1 VRCPECEEF
10 DQLLFADNDLYFSFP
25 LKHTQEK
32 FSGYCARIKVA
43 ENMMGKSTSIV
54 RVSDPTLGRFFTG
67 LGGLLTEEEIAA
79 TKVLSCPA
87 NTVPGIEDFG
97 RVVPL
102 DRMIAAQQGAWI
114 ESIITKNS
122 YKSLFQPMFG
132 TDGQLLAVEALFR
145 GIDDKGELIAP
156 GYLFELAQRA
166 RMTFQADLAA
176 RRSAVT
182 MAAAG
187 HLQDLLLFIN
197 FNPTSI
203 YDPAYCLRST
213 VSTITELGFTPS
225 NIVFE
230 VTETDRVT
238 NLDHLR
244 GILAF
249 YRRSGFKIA
258 LDDVGAGYS
267 GLNLLKDLQPDYM
280 KIDMHLVRDID
291 IDPFRQSIVTH
302 ICAIAAENDIKI
314 VAEGIE
320 TTQELAWLKRTGVDL
335 LQGYLFSK
343 PVEASAVRAAAARA
357 AQAVA

>member
-1 VRCPECEEF
+1 MRCPECEDF
-10 DQLLFADNDLYFSFP
+10 DKLLFPENDLYFSFP
-25 LKHTQEK
+25 LDHTLDK
-32 FSGYCARIKVA
+32 FTAYGVRNKLPIVKAGARAGRI
-43 ENMMGKSTSIV
+43 SI
-54 RVSDPTLGRFFTG
+54 SQTNLSKFFTE
-67 LGGLLTEEEIAA
+67 LGGLLTEEELSAI
-79 TKVLSCPA
+79 KVLACPA
-87 NTVPGIEDFG
+87 GVAPSIDDLG

-102 DRMIAAQQGAWI
+102 ERLIAFNQAAWI
-114 ESIITKNS
+114 ENIITNNS
-122 YKSLFQPMFG
+122 YKSLFQPMYA
-132 TDGQLLAVEALFR
+132 GQSTELMAVEALFR
-145 GIDDKGELIAP
+145 GIDENGSLISPAH
-156 GYLFELAQRA
+156 LFELARRA

-187 HLQDLLLFIN
+187 GLQDLNLFIN

-213 VSTITELGFTPS
+213 VSTITDLGFKPS

-230 VTETDRVT
+230 VTETERVT

-258 LDDVGAGYS
+258 LDDVGSGYS
-267 GLNLLKDLQPDYM
+267 GLNLLKELQPDYM

-302 ICAIAAENDIKI
+302 IVAIARENGIKV

-320 TTQELAWLKRTGVDL
+320 THEEWNWMKKVGIDL
-335 LQGYLFSK
+335 FQGYLFSK
-343 PVEASAVRAAAARA
+343 PVDADKVRGARNPKLSA
-357 AQAVA
+357 